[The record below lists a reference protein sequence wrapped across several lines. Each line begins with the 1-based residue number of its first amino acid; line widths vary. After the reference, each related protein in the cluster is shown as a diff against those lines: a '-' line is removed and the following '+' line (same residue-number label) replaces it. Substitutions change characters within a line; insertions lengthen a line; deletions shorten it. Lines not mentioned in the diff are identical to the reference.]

1 VEAEL
6 QLLLEQYANVPDLS
20 GRQAVVRNG
29 YLPERDILT
38 GLGPVTVRIPKVRDR
53 SKSGVKFTSAVV
65 PPYVRKA
72 QRVEAALPWLY
83 LRSISTGDLQDA
95 FTRLC
100 AAKMIACAG

>member
-1 VEAEL
+1 
-6 QLLLEQYANVPDLS
+6 
-20 GRQAVVRNG
+20 
-29 YLPERDILT
+29 
-38 GLGPVTVRIPKVRDR
+38 
-53 SKSGVKFTSAVV
+53 VKFTSAVV